1 MCKKIFLTLAFCL
14 FSTAALAA
22 PQDFGD
28 FSLDLGEGWQMVS
41 DPIKN
46 QGATMVIVNNPA
58 KQSAINLTYAPTNGE
73 DAKALAEGTV
83 KNMEAAGVAM
93 NMKIVKADANYAELQ
108 GAQGS
113 VALKMLLLAD
123 PAGKAMAT
131 VVVSGDLDAA
141 ASTLK
146 TIKFKNNKLALQ

>member
-1 MCKKIFLTLAFCL
+1 MYKKIFLTLAFCL

-22 PQDFGD
+22 PKDFGD
-28 FSLDLGEGWQMVS
+28 FSLDLGEGWAMVS

-46 QGATMVIVNNPA
+46 QGATMVIVNNPV

-108 GAQGS
+108 GAQGP
-113 VALKMLLLAD
+113 VALRMLLLAD

-146 TIKFKNNKLALQ
+146 TIKFKNTKLALQ